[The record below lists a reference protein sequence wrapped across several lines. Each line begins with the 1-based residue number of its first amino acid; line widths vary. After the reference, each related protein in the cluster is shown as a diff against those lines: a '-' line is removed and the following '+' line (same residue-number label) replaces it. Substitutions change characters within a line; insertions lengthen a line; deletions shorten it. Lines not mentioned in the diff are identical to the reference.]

1 MSVIFLLL
9 LLAFSFW
16 MISVTS
22 GRGQKSYVQAIEG
35 GLEALT
41 INILLYPLIALMIV
55 APVGPWHIFMSFS
68 GFYAV
73 IQLLYVMLRSLF
85 LRRQH
90 RWAKL
95 KGLIAGNTLI
105 VLGVCLFIWWVQ
117 SLPSKKVFPT

>member
-1 MSVIFLLL
+1 MFIFFLLL
-9 LLAFSFW
+9 LFTIGLLT
-16 MISVTS
+16 ISMMS
-22 GRGQKSYVQAIEG
+22 GRRQNSYVQAIEG

-55 APVGPWHIFMSFS
+55 AAVGPWHIFMSFS
-68 GFYAV
+68 GFYAF

-117 SLPSKKVFPT
+117 SLPSEKVFPT